1 MLKLVSYEEML
12 SLIKKDHPFWVEEAQ
27 KDEAARYISEFDE
40 RLDLPL
46 RQYLDTG
53 EEPMFRYEE
62 YSLYRIQNVKKKVNR
77 PLSGRFRF
85 VCGGRRGAHA
95 WAGSGAPGREGSAG
109 TPVRR

>member
-62 YSLYRIQNVKKKVNR
+62 YSLYRIQNVKK
-77 PLSGRFRF
+77 GRSFLEAVRLMNEYIKDKDN
-85 VCGGRRGAHA
+85 GLLLIYRR
-95 WAGSGAPGREGSAG
+95 
-109 TPVRR
+109 